1 VLHLV
6 SSLSLSL
13 IACGL
18 QILRVQPGADHLT
31 IEASPCLSMA
41 ACPSCGSTSR
51 RIHSNYV
58 RRLRDLPSHWQAVMI
73 QLSARRFRCLNV
85 ACVRKTFAER
95 LDDAMIWGRRTKRLG
110 DLQRHLGLAL
120 GGEAE
125 TRLAERVAVPISA
138 DTLLRMVASTGTGM
152 SPAVTPRVLAIDD
165 WVWRRGHRYGT
176 ILVDLE
182 PDRQAATLANWLR
195 QHLASRL
202 SRVTAPGPT
211 PTVSDKVRQTL
222 CKSPTAGICCAI
234 LATPFRL
241 SSIVTMPEARAIYS
255 SRCRLGRGN
264 VQTGGPRRIVVGAGF
279 IKDASHPQWA
289 DDADQK
295 V

>member
-1 VLHLV
+1 M

-13 IACGL
+13 IACGPP
-18 QILRVQPGADHLT
+18 ILRVQPGADHLT
-31 IEASPCLSMA
+31 TEASPCLSMA
-41 ACPSCGSTSR
+41 ACPSCVSTSR

-58 RRLRDLPSHWQAVMI
+58 RRLRDLPSHGQAVMI

-125 TRLAERVAVPISA
+125 TSRRAGCRA
-138 DTLLRMVASTGTGM
+138 DQRRYPAANGASTGTGM
-152 SPAVTPRVLAIDD
+152 SPAVTPRVLAVDD
-165 WVWRRGHRYGT
+165 WAWRRGHRHGT

-182 PDRQAATLANWLR
+182 RNRVVDLLPDRQAATLANWLR

-202 SRVTAPGPT
+202 SRVTARGLCRRYPT
-211 PTVSDKVRQTL
+211 RCARRCASRRPLAYVAQSWRRRSG
-222 CKSPTAGICCAI
+222 CRRSSPCRRPAGCQRDCW
-234 LATPFRL
+234 
-241 SSIVTMPEARAIYS
+241 
-255 SRCRLGRGN
+255 RG
-264 VQTGGPRRIVVGAGF
+264 GG
-279 IKDASHPQWA
+279 
-289 DDADQK
+289 
-295 V
+295 